1 MSVSSTMSTEKGAAA
16 AAPTPFASIDVGGGE
31 IFVIV
36 AFDNFVGRINS
47 PKSVALIDLD
57 IALVRSM
64 IFARSPSS
72 SASSR
77 EEEEEEEEREGDGE
91 ELLSYESESES
102 ESESVSSSSSPSSP
116 S

>member
-1 MSVSSTMSTEKGAAA
+1 MSTEKGAAAA

-77 EEEEEEEEREGDGE
+77 EEEEEEEEEEREGDGE

-102 ESESVSSSSSPSSP
+102 SSSPPSSP